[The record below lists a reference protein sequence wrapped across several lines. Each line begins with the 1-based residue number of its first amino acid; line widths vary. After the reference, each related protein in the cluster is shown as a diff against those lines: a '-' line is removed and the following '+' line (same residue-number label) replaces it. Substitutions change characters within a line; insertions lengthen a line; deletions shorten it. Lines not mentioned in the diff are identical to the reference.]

1 MDRLLEGLDPE
12 QRAAVEAPRGPV
24 CVLAGAGTGKTRTIT
39 HRIAH
44 LVARGHVA
52 AGQVLAVT
60 FTARAAGEMRTRLRA
75 LGVPGAQAR
84 TFHAAALRQLRYFWP
99 RVVGGDQWRL
109 IDGNKLR
116 MVAQA
121 AHRAGLSTESD
132 SLRDLASE
140 IEWAKA
146 SLIAPDDYPAAVAR
160 AQRDTP
166 APAPQV
172 VRVYQGYERIKNE
185 AQLLDFDDL
194 LLHTAAALEEHGGVA
209 EEFRDR
215 YRCFVVD
222 EYQDVTPLQQRV
234 LDAWLGQRD
243 DLTVVGDANQT
254 IYSFAG
260 ASPLPL
266 LNFARRFPE
275 ATVVR
280 LERDYRS
287 TPQVVALAN
296 DVIKWARG
304 RPAGSRLKL
313 IGQRPEGPDPVF
325 TEFDDE
331 PGEAGAVA
339 RRVRELLDGG
349 VSASEIAVLYR
360 VNAQS
365 EVFEQA
371 LAEVGVP
378 YQVRGGERFFQRPE
392 VRQAVLALRSASTG
406 GRYAAGL
413 GDGAGPGAGSGRGPG
428 GDARPGA
435 VSGAVDAAAA
445 PTSTTADRVSPLR
458 AGLSGGGVSAA
469 GLPADASTPAGG
481 SRSAAHPALD
491 VAPGAGTAS
500 GTGAAS
506 GAGTAS
512 GTGVASGTGAA
523 HSWRP
528 GATSAPAPASASAA
542 ASGPG
547 PASSA
552 APLPPSPSPLPSP
565 SPSPSPSSELPGLV
579 RRVLAGVGLTD
590 EPPAGGGAQRER
602 WESLLA
608 LVELAEEFAS
618 AVPDADLRAFVT
630 ELDVRA
636 EAQHP
641 PTVEGVTLAS
651 LHAAKGLEWDAVFL
665 VGLVDGTMPIQH
677 ADGDEAAV
685 EEERRL
691 LYVGV
696 TRAREHLWLSW
707 ALSRAAGGRRYR
719 RRSRFLH
726 ALVPEGHP
734 ASRVAAAPR
743 EPVQRKPRPECRV
756 CGSAL
761 IDSRAVKLGRCSS
774 CPSDVDEELLV
785 KLRRWRAGRAREL
798 KVPPYVVFTDATL
811 LAIAEQRPEDVAGLV
826 SIAGIGASKLTRY
839 GDDVLAL
846 VLGKH

>member
-1 MDRLLEGLDPE
+1 MHRMDRLLEGLDPE

-44 LVARGHVA
+44 LVQRGHVA

-75 LGVPGAQAR
+75 LGVHGAQAR
-84 TFHAAALRQLRYFWP
+84 TFHAASLRQLRYFWP
-99 RVVGGDQWRL
+99 RVVGGEPWQL
-109 IDGNKLR
+109 IDRNKLR
-116 MVAQA
+116 LVAQA
-121 AHRAGLSTESD
+121 AHRVGLSTESD
-132 SLRDLASE
+132 SLRDLAGE

-146 SLIAPDDYPAAVAR
+146 SLVAPEDYPAAAGR
-160 AQRDTP
+160 TNRDTP
-166 APAPQV
+166 APAEQV
-172 VRVYQGYERIKNE
+172 VKVYRAYEELKNK

-194 LLHTAAALEEHGGVA
+194 LLHTAAALEEHGDVA

-260 ASPLPL
+260 ASPVPL
-266 LNFARRFPE
+266 LNFPRRFPH

-296 DVIKWARG
+296 QVISWARG

-313 IGQRPEGPDPVF
+313 IGQRPDGPRPAF

-331 PGEAGAVA
+331 SLEAGAVA
-339 RRVRELLDGG
+339 RRVKELLDDG
-349 VSASEIAVLYR
+349 VAASEIAVLYR

-365 EVFEQA
+365 ELYEQA

-378 YQVRGGERFFQRPE
+378 YQVRGGERFFQRAE
-392 VRQAVLALRSASTG
+392 VRQAMVALR
-406 GRYAAGL
+406 
-413 GDGAGPGAGSGRGPG
+413 
-428 GDARPGA
+428 
-435 VSGAVDAAAA
+435 AAAA
-445 PTSTTADRVSPLR
+445 HEP
-458 AGLSGGGVSAA
+458 SG
-469 GLPADASTPAGG
+469 
-481 SRSAAHPALD
+481 
-491 VAPGAGTAS
+491 
-500 GTGAAS
+500 
-506 GAGTAS
+506 
-512 GTGVASGTGAA
+512 
-523 HSWRP
+523 
-528 GATSAPAPASASAA
+528 
-542 ASGPG
+542 
-547 PASSA
+547 
-552 APLPPSPSPLPSP
+552 
-565 SPSPSPSSELPGLV
+565 ELPKVV
-579 RRVLAGVGLTD
+579 REVLTGIGLTD
-590 EPPAGGGAQRER
+590 EPPAGGAAREK

-608 LVELAEEFAS
+608 LVELAEEL
-618 AVPDADLRAFVT
+618 VGQVEGADLPKFCA
-630 ELDVRA
+630 ELDMRA

-665 VGLVDGTMPIQH
+665 VGLVEGTLPIQH
-677 ADGDEAAV
+677 ADGDDAAV

-707 ALSRAAGGRRYR
+707 ALARAAGGRRYR
-719 RRSRFLH
+719 RRSRFLYG
-726 ALVPEGHP
+726 LIPEDHP
-734 ASRVAAAPR
+734 ASRTVAAKR
-743 EPVQRKPRPECRV
+743 EPLQRRPKPQCRV

-761 IDSRAVKLGRCSS
+761 VDARSIKLSRCSS
-774 CPSDVDEELLV
+774 CPSDLDEELLTR
-785 KLRRWRAGRAREL
+785 LRAWRADRAREL
-798 KVPPYVVFTDATL
+798 KVPAYVVFTDATL
-811 LAIAEQRPEDVAGLV
+811 VAIAEQRPADVADLV
-826 SIAGIGASKLTRY
+826 SISGIGAAKLDRY
-839 GDDVLAL
+839 GEDVLTL
-846 VLGKH
+846 VRGSSG